1 MRFVGTVC
9 ACVCWA
15 ALMAPAAAGAQQPC
29 DASKGIGV
37 ARTIDVDATGGPWFG
52 EPHGNPDFLAPG
64 EVVLTFDDGP
74 SPHSTPPILAA
85 LAAECAKATF
95 FIVGEMAV
103 AYPDV
108 VREVASQGHT
118 IGTHTWSHANL
129 RWLASSTMK
138 AQIESAFTEVEKAAG
153 VPIAPF
159 FRYPYLS
166 SSDTAVAYLKAR
178 DIAQFSVDVDSSD
191 WRIRNAQ
198 SVIRQVMAR
207 LNARGR
213 GIILLHDIHP
223 STALAVPGLL
233 ARLKEKSY
241 RIVHLRPAT
250 RVQPLVVSEL
260 PRRSFGLGLR
270 ASTEPGAAPGQ
281 RPRRSPPEAK
291 APDSPSPWK
300 WPFW

>member
-9 ACVCWA
+9 ACVSLAVLMTPLA
-15 ALMAPAAAGAQQPC
+15 AQAQQAC

-37 ARTIDVDATGGPWFG
+37 ARTIDVDTTGGPWFG
-52 EPHGNPDFLAPG
+52 EPHGNPDFLAQG

-74 SPHSTPPILAA
+74 SPHSTRPILAA
-85 LAAECAKATF
+85 LAAECTKATF
-95 FIVGEMAV
+95 FIVGEMAA

-108 VREVASQGHT
+108 VREVALQGHT

-129 RWLASSTMK
+129 RWLAPATVK
-138 AQIESAFTEVEKAAG
+138 AQIETAFTAVEKAAG
-153 VPIAPF
+153 GPIAPF

-166 SSDTAVAYLKAR
+166 VSTTAVAYLQAR

-207 LNARGR
+207 LDARGR

-233 ARLKEKSY
+233 ARLKEKGY
-241 RIVHLRPAT
+241 RIVHVRPAAP
-250 RVQPLVVSEL
+250 VQTLVVSEL
-260 PRRSFGLGLR
+260 PTRRVGLGAGL
-270 ASTEPGAAPGQ
+270 GV
-281 RPRRSPPEAK
+281 RPRRTAAEAK
-291 APDSPSPWK
+291 AQEDTSGSWK
-300 WPFW
+300 WPF